1 MCFSLLEDTLFQ
13 AFGNTRTVVSDTNPD
28 ALLASARRD
37 DNFRLLAVVVN
48 DRVLQQVAKRRSQHV
63 VGEDFDVR
71 EWSIDI
77 AEQTN
82 ILALNASIEAAR
94 AGEADEGF
102 AVVADEVKSLAG
114 ESQEHA
120 SEIERVVEAIEED
133 TAETVTSLEETTM
146 EVDQGIEQVTE
157 AMDTLQDITRAV
169 QRLSRWSPRPQ
180 VVRDRRSR

>member
-1 MCFSLLEDTLFQ
+1 M
-13 AFGNTRTVVSDTNPD
+13 
-28 ALLASARRD
+28 
-37 DNFRLLAVVVN
+37 
-48 DRVLQQVAKRRSQHV
+48 
-63 VGEDFDVR
+63 
-71 EWSIDI
+71 
-77 AEQTN
+77 
-82 ILALNASIEAAR
+82 
-94 AGEADEGF
+94 
-102 AVVADEVKSLAG
+102 ADEVKSLAG